1 MLNRELNKL
10 YKVLATVI
18 TMAKGKKGNINSCQ
32 VNGGTKITPNAE
44 NQEKQ
49 NHSKFRINTN

>member
-1 MLNRELNKL
+1 
-10 YKVLATVI
+10 
-18 TMAKGKKGNINSCQ
+18 MAKGKKGNINSCQ

-49 NHSKFRINTN
+49 NHSKSRINTN